1 MPLLG
6 AHISSAGGLGRAVDR
21 AVGLGCETFQ
31 IFTPNPLRWYGPSP
45 AQSVID
51 RFMRA
56 LIESGI
62 KRVLAHA
69 SYLINLAGE
78 GAVLNKSVDA
88 VVRDIELCFELGID
102 SLVVHPGSAKD
113 GPRDEA
119 VSRLAASLDKV
130 LARTRDKNVS
140 ILLETMSGQGGAL
153 GTSIEEL
160 EGVLDALSWD
170 RRLGICADIC
180 HVFGAGV
187 DVRTEGGYA
196 RFVSALDRHFG
207 LGRIGCWH
215 LSDNKGA
222 LGSGVDRHQ
231 HIGEGE
237 IGLVPFGMLVSD
249 DRFADTPMILE
260 TPKDG
265 IGDEG
270 NLAVLRKLR
279 GSEKNK

>member
-1 MPLLG
+1 
-6 AHISSAGGLGRAVDR
+6 VDEFR
-21 AVGLGCETFQ
+21 
-31 IFTPNPLRWYGPSP
+31 
-45 AQSVID
+45 
-51 RFMRA
+51 RA

-62 KRVLAHA
+62 KRAAAHA

-78 GAVLNKSVDA
+78 GTLLNKSIDA
-88 VVRDIELCFELGID
+88 VIYDIELCFQIGID
-102 SLVVHPGSAKD
+102 SLVVHPGSSKD
-113 GPRDEA
+113 GPRAEA
-119 VSRLAASLDKV
+119 LTRLTASLDRV
-130 LARTRDKNVS
+130 LACTRDKNVT
-140 ILLETMSGQGGAL
+140 ILLETMSGQGGIL
-153 GTSIEEL
+153 GSANEEL
-160 EGVLDALSWD
+160 EGVFDALAWD
-170 RRLGICADIC
+170 GRLGICADIC

-196 RFVSALDRHFG
+196 RFVAALDKHFG
-207 LGRIGCWH
+207 LDRIGCWH
-215 LSDNKGA
+215 LSDNKGT

-237 IGLVPFGMLVSD
+237 IGVVPFGMLVSD

-270 NLAVLRKLR
+270 NLAILRKLR

>member
-6 AHISSAGGLGRAVDR
+6 AHISSAGGLHRAAERAV
-21 AVGLGCETFQ
+21 ALGCETFQ
-31 IFTPNPLRWYGPSP
+31 IFTHNPLRWYGPSP
-45 AQSVID
+45 TQSAAD
-51 RFMRA
+51 RFTRI

-62 KRVLAHA
+62 KRVVAHA

-78 GAVLNKSVDA
+78 GEILNKSVDA
-88 VVRDIELCFELGID
+88 LVRDIELCFQLGID

-113 GPRDEA
+113 GPRDKAAE
-119 VSRLAASLDKV
+119 RLAASLDKT
-130 LARTRDKNVS
+130 LARTRDKNVT

-153 GTSIEEL
+153 GAANGEL
-160 EGVLDALSWD
+160 EGVLDALDWD

-180 HVFGAGV
+180 HVFGAGT

-196 RFVSALDRHFG
+196 RFVSALDKHFG
-207 LGRIGCWH
+207 LDRIGCWH

-237 IGLVPFGMLVSD
+237 IGLIPFGMLVSD

-279 GSEKNK
+279 GSEINK

>member
-1 MPLLG
+1 
-6 AHISSAGGLGRAVDR
+6 VER

-31 IFTPNPLRWYGPSP
+31 IFTHNPLRWYGPSP
-45 AQSVID
+45 SQSAVD
-51 RFMRA
+51 KFMRA
-56 LIESGI
+56 LIDSGI
-62 KRVLAHA
+62 KRVVAHA

-78 GAVLNKSVDA
+78 GDILNKSVDA
-88 VVRDIELCFELGID
+88 VVYDIELCFRLGID
-102 SLVVHPGSAKD
+102 SLVVHPGSARD
-113 GPRDEA
+113 GPRDA
-119 VSRLAASLDKV
+119 AIARLSASLDKA
-130 LARTRDKNVS
+130 LDRTRDKNVS
-140 ILLETMSGQGGAL
+140 ILLETMSGQGGAI
-153 GTSIEEL
+153 GAANEEL
-160 EGVLDALSWD
+160 ESVLDALDWD

-180 HVFGAGV
+180 HVFGAGA

-196 RFVSALDRHFG
+196 RFVSSLDKHFG

-237 IGLVPFGMLVSD
+237 IGLIPFGMLVSD
-249 DRFADTPMILE
+249 DRFAGVPMILE

>member
-6 AHISSAGGLGRAVDR
+6 AHISSAGGLHRAVER
-21 AVGLGCETFQ
+21 ALGLGCETFQ
-31 IFTPNPLRWYGPSP
+31 IFTHNPLRWYGPSP
-45 AQSVID
+45 GQSAVD
-51 RFMRA
+51 KFMRT

-78 GAVLNKSVDA
+78 GEILNKSVDA
-88 VVRDIELCFELGID
+88 VVYDIELCFQLGID
-102 SLVVHPGSAKD
+102 SLIVHPGSAKD
-113 GPRDEA
+113 GPRAAAEE
-119 VSRLAASLDKV
+119 RLAAALDRV
-130 LARTRDKNVS
+130 LARTRDQNVS
-140 ILLETMSGQGGAL
+140 ILLETMSGQGGSL
-153 GTSIEEL
+153 GAANDEL
-160 EGVLDALSWD
+160 ERVLDALDWD

-180 HVFGAGV
+180 HAFGAGT

-196 RFVSALDRHFG
+196 RFLSSLDKHFG
-207 LGRIGCWH
+207 LDRIGCWH

-222 LGSGVDRHQ
+222 LGSRVDRHQ

-237 IGLVPFGMLVSD
+237 IGLIPFGMLISD

-270 NLAVLRKLR
+270 NLALLRKLR

>member
-6 AHISSAGGLGRAVDR
+6 AHVSSAGGLPRAVER
-21 AVGLGCETFQ
+21 AVALGCEAFQ
-31 IFTPNPLRWYGPSP
+31 IFTHNPLRWHGTPPSP
-45 AQSVID
+45 SAAD
-51 RFMRA
+51 GFRRA

-78 GAVLNKSVDA
+78 GAILNKSVDA
-88 VVRDIELCFELGID
+88 VVYDIELCFQLGID
-102 SLVVHPGSAKD
+102 SLVLHPGSAKD
-113 GPRDEA
+113 GPRAEA
-119 VSRLAASLDKV
+119 TARLVASLDRV

-153 GTSIEEL
+153 GAANEEL
-160 EGVLDALSWD
+160 ESVLDALAWD

-180 HVFGAGV
+180 HVFGAGA

-196 RFVSALDRHFG
+196 RFVSALDKHFG
-207 LGRIGCWH
+207 LDRIGCWH
-215 LSDNKGA
+215 LSDNKGT

-237 IGLVPFGMLVSD
+237 IGVTPFGMLVSD
-249 DRFADTPMILE
+249 ARFANTPMILE

-270 NLAVLRKLR
+270 NLAILRKLR

>member
-1 MPLLG
+1 MSLLG
-6 AHISSAGGLGRAVDR
+6 AHVSSAGGLRRAVER

-31 IFTPNPLRWYGPSP
+31 LFTHNPLRWHGLSPSP
-45 AQSVID
+45 SAVD
-51 RFMRA
+51 EFRRT

-62 KRVLAHA
+62 KRVVAHA

-78 GAVLNKSVDA
+78 GTILNKSIDA
-88 VVRDIELCFELGID
+88 VIYDVELCFHLGID

-113 GPRDEA
+113 GPRTEA
-119 VSRLAASLDKV
+119 VARLAASLDRV

-153 GTSIEEL
+153 GAANEEL
-160 EGVLDALSWD
+160 EAVLDALAWD
-170 RRLGICADIC
+170 GRLGVCADIC
-180 HVFGAGV
+180 HVFGAGM
-187 DVRTEGGYA
+187 DVRTEGGCA
-196 RFVSALDRHFG
+196 RFVSALDKHFG
-207 LGRIGCWH
+207 LDRIGCWH
-215 LSDNKGA
+215 LSDNKGT

-237 IGLVPFGMLVSD
+237 IGLTPFGMLVSD
-249 DRFADTPMILE
+249 DRLADTPMILE
-260 TPKDG
+260 TPKDR

-270 NLAVLRKLR
+270 NLALLRKLR

>member
-1 MPLLG
+1 V
-6 AHISSAGGLGRAVDR
+6 VDEFR
-21 AVGLGCETFQ
+21 
-31 IFTPNPLRWYGPSP
+31 
-45 AQSVID
+45 
-51 RFMRA
+51 RA

-78 GAVLNKSVDA
+78 GVILNKSIDA
-88 VVRDIELCFELGID
+88 VVYDIELCFQLGID
-102 SLVVHPGSAKD
+102 SLVVHPGSAKE
-113 GPRDEA
+113 GPRGEA
-119 VSRLAASLDKV
+119 AARLAASLERV
-130 LARTRDKNVS
+130 LARAGDKDVS

-153 GTSIEEL
+153 GASNEEL
-160 EGVLDALSWD
+160 EGVLDALAWD
-170 RRLGICADIC
+170 GRVGICADIC

-187 DVRTEGGYA
+187 DVRAKGGYA
-196 RFVSALDRHFG
+196 RFVSALDKHFG
-207 LGRIGCWH
+207 LDRIGCWH

-222 LGSGVDRHQ
+222 LGSGTDRHQ

-237 IGLVPFGMLVSD
+237 IGLAPFGMLVSD

-265 IGDEG
+265 IGDRG